1 MVELQDPSK
10 SCKPIGLMD
19 SMLSWLSNMKEESR
33 KQWEEPELIRVQKG
47 AEESGKVKRM
57 VRESGS
63 ERVDTLRQT

>member
-10 SCKPIGLMD
+10 SHKLIGLMD
-19 SMLSWLSNMKEESR
+19 SMLSWLFNMKEESR
-33 KQWEEPELIRVQKG
+33 KQWEEPESIRVQKG

-63 ERVDTLRQT
+63 ERADTLRQT